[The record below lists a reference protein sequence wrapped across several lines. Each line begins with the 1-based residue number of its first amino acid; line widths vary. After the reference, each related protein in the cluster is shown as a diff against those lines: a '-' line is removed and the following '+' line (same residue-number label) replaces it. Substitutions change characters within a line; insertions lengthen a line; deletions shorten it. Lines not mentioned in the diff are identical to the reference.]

1 MSIRDTELLAIAP
14 PRSVPTP
21 AIDGCKGVSP
31 CPTSP
36 RDTEGEPID
45 DGRAE
50 QTLAPVD
57 GGSAAWRLLCAA
69 FVFEALF
76 WGFPLSFGVFQEY
89 YSTVPEFA
97 NNRYI
102 SVVGTIASG
111 FGYLGAPVIM
121 PFIQRYQRWRR
132 RMIWVGWS
140 ICIAGLAAGSFAS
153 TLEVLILTQ
162 GVAYGIGFLIFSF
175 PILTM
180 VNEYWIAR
188 RGMAYGVLFSASG
201 VSGSVMPFILQALL
215 TKYGY
220 QTTLRAVAVALTLLT
235 GPFIP
240 LLKGRLPPSEQASI
254 PKINWAFFQSPLFW
268 MYSVSTLLQGFGY
281 FFPSLYLPSY
291 ATSVGLSGKMGAL
304 LLALMSVFQ
313 VGGQFLFGFLSDRR
327 VPVNVLAC
335 SSTIVAATACLTL
348 WGLAKSLP
356 VLIIFSIVYGFFG
369 AGFTATWARMST
381 AVTDDVT
388 AGPIVF
394 TLFNFSKGIG
404 NVLAGPIGGTLVS
417 MSKSTEMPSSSYRW
431 VIVFTA
437 VSMFASALTIFLRFA
452 KYLRVLVTL

>member
-1 MSIRDTELLAIAP
+1 MSISDTELVTVAL
-14 PRSVPTP
+14 PRWVTTS
-21 AIDGCKGVSP
+21 DLNGCGRVSP
-31 CPTSP
+31 CPTP
-36 RDTEGEPID
+36 RDIEGEPVNDI
-45 DGRAE
+45 RAE

-57 GGSAAWRLLCAA
+57 GGPAAWKLLCAA
-69 FVFEALF
+69 FVFEALL

-89 YSTVPEFA
+89 YSEIPEFA
-97 NNRYI
+97 NNRYV

-140 ICIAGLAAGSFAS
+140 ICISGLALGSFVS

-162 GVAYGIGFLIFSF
+162 GVAYGIGFLIFYY
-175 PILTM
+175 PILSM

-188 RGMAYGVLFSASG
+188 RGMAYGVLCGASG
-201 VSGSVMPFILQALL
+201 ISGSVMPFILQALL
-215 TKYGY
+215 AKYGY
-220 QTTLRAVAVALTLLT
+220 RTTLRAVAVALALIT

-240 LLKGRLPPSEQASI
+240 LLKGRLPPSERASI
-254 PKINWAFFQSPLFW
+254 PKINWSFFRSPLFW
-268 MYSVSTLLQGFGY
+268 MYSVSNLLQGFGY

-291 ATSVGLSGKMGAL
+291 ATSVGFSGKIGAL
-304 LLALMSVFQ
+304 LLALMSVSQ
-313 VGGQFLFGFLSDRR
+313 VGGQFLFGFLSDHK

-335 SSTIVAATACLTL
+335 SSTIVAAIACLTL

-356 VLIIFSIVYGFFG
+356 VLIIFAIVYGFFG

-381 AVTDDVT
+381 AITDDVT

-394 TLFNFSKGIG
+394 TLLNFGKGIG

-417 MSKSTEMPSSSYRW
+417 ISKSAETPSLSYRW
-431 VIVFTA
+431 VIVFTS
-437 VSMFASALTIFLRFA
+437 VSMFASALIIFLRFA
-452 KYLRVLVTL
+452 KYLSILVGP